1 MAVDRVKIAGYEMQ
15 VRHDTTSDRLT
26 RLASWIDK
34 LVREKKEKFGSM
46 SVTRCALLVALDLAD
61 KLDEQRGLFEEE
73 VAEKVRRLIRGIDEM
88 I

>member
-15 VRHDTTSDRLT
+15 VRHDTTSVRLT

-34 LVREKKEKFGSM
+34 LVGEKKEKFGNM

-61 KLDEQRGLFEEE
+61 ELDEQRGLFEEE
-73 VAEKVRRLIRGIDEM
+73 VAEKVRRLIRGIDEV

>member
-15 VRHDTTSDRLT
+15 VRHDTTPDRLT

>member
-15 VRHDTTSDRLT
+15 VRHDTTAERLT

-34 LVREKKEKFGSM
+34 LVKEKKEKFGKM

-61 KLDEQRGLFEEE
+61 KLDEQPALIEQE
-73 VAEKVRRLIRGIDEM
+73 VALKLRRLIRGIDEV

>member
-15 VRHDTTSDRLT
+15 IRHDTTSDRLA

-34 LVREKKEKFGSM
+34 LVREKKEKFGNI
-46 SVTRCALLVALDLAD
+46 SVARCALLVALDLAD

-73 VAEKVRRLIRGIDEM
+73 VAEKVRRLVRGIDEV

>member
-1 MAVDRVKIAGYEMQ
+1 MAVDKVRISGYEMQ
-15 VRHDTTSDRLT
+15 VRHDTTDDRLA

-34 LVREKKEKFGSM
+34 LIKEKKEKFNM

-61 KLDEQRGLFEEE
+61 KLDAQRTLFEQE
-73 VAEKVRRLIRGIDEM
+73 VAERVQRLIREIDEA